1 MRQIVLAQAV
11 RTRDIAE
18 KLGIARPTVSTILSG
33 GKSNTRVSDDL
44 RERVLAT
51 AKQMGYR
58 PNAAAKAI
66 GTGRFGSVGLVLSAA
81 DPGRSSVP
89 SQLLFGT
96 SVELEKH
103 GMHLSV
109 AALDDRQ
116 LTDESFM
123 PRVLRES
130 AVDGLLIN
138 YHKLIPARMIE
149 LIEDYRIPS
158 IWLNIKRKHD
168 CVYFDDFGA
177 GRRATQMLI
186 NAGHHR
192 IAFASHHWEGKDAHY
207 SEHDRRDGYLR
218 AMQQTGL
225 TSEVV
230 ERIKFGDASLPNR
243 LIDYWTERLGRAD
256 RPTGV
261 VAYGS
266 TALAPIVRAGD
277 RLGLSIPAD
286 LSVVTFGPST
296 HHQAMSL
303 DTMVHDEAEM
313 GRVAIERLLWKIRSP
328 RSRFAPEVLE
338 MDWRSVGSVQRRNPR

>member
-1 MRQIVLAQAV
+1 LAQSV

-44 RERVLAT
+44 RQRVLTT
-51 AKQMGYR
+51 ARQMGYR

-66 GTGRFGSVGLVLSAA
+66 GTGRFGSVGLVVSAA

-89 SQLLFGT
+89 GQLLFGT
-96 SVELEKH
+96 SVELERH
-103 GMHLSV
+103 GMHLSI

-130 AVDGLLIN
+130 AADGLLIN

-158 IWLNIKRKHD
+158 IWLNVKRDHD
-168 CVYFDDFGA
+168 CVYFDDLGA
-177 GRRATQMLI
+177 GRRATQALLE
-186 NAGHHR
+186 AGHRR

-218 AMQQTGL
+218 AMREAGL
-225 TSEVV
+225 PSEVI
-230 ERIKFGDASLPNR
+230 ERIKFGGDHLPAR
-243 LIDYWTERLGRAD
+243 LIDHWTERLGRAD

-266 TALAPIVRAGD
+266 AALAPIIRAAD
-277 RLGLSIPAD
+277 RLGLRVPDD
-286 LSVVTFGPST
+286 LSVGTFGQGT
-296 HHQAMSL
+296 GHHLISL

-313 GRVAIERLLWKIRSP
+313 GRVAINLLLTKIQSP
-328 RSRFAPEVLE
+328 RTRLAPRVLE
-338 MDWRSVGSVQRRNPR
+338 MDWRPIGSVQRPTPV